1 MRLAAVAGVRRG
13 VQIDAVI
20 HDAFLIES
28 DADELE
34 DAVTA
39 MQAAMAFASNKV
51 LAVWSS
57 RRTSTGSAGPIG
69 TWIPDRPPK
78 GCGTSRRE
86 SWPNWRRSGWVPT
99 STLLP
104 DRSTCF
110 YPRADTRLLA
120 CPHATG
126 RVSRPPPGPVILLV
140 IMGGHGGLLANA

>member
-110 YPRADTRLLA
+110 YPRANRSRVQTTPGSSYSLSYY
-120 CPHATG
+120 G
-126 RVSRPPPGPVILLV
+126 RSWGVVSQCVSP
-140 IMGGHGGLLANA
+140 ASSY